1 MLSLS
6 PLDYGVLV
14 GYVILIFTIG
24 SSFYRTRSDV
34 RDYFVASREIPT
46 FVVVIGL
53 AASLMSAISYLG
65 IPSYAYRFNLVP
77 AATLIAAPVALY
89 IVAKAL
95 LPFFFKLNVLTSY
108 EYLERRF
115 GYSVRLLA
123 SCLFLLARLLWLTLV
138 SYGPAV
144 ALKVAV
150 PIPLPAAVEDAFR
163 HLHIDPAIGLWVF
176 ALGTI
181 GTAYTMLGGMRALM
195 WTDLLQFL
203 ILFGGL
209 LGALFVVFHRAGLD
223 VAGAWSIARQAG
235 RTRLFDFHLSWS
247 EGTFWAALLGGVF
260 LWLGDF
266 GVDQLAVQRYL
277 SAHSLR
283 ESQRSVLTSLLVNL
297 PLSLLLYAI
306 GLVLFAYYRLFP
318 DPLLDR
324 LMRQNPDVLLPFFY
338 LRTMPPGVLGLMLAT
353 ILAATMSCLTA
364 GINSLSASTV
374 VDIYSRRAKRPAGDP
389 SLVRVGRRITILW
402 GVVITL
408 AASYVGNLGGGL
420 MELSWIFLGLS
431 ATLNIGIFLTA
442 IFLPWVGTRA
452 LWCGAAA
459 GLAVSASI
467 VLLRFHW
474 LWYYSFG
481 ALSLMLVAGVMGWCL
496 ERPKPEAVDGLT
508 YWTRRRE
515 LVAAAGRSTPALPIP
530 VDKAKAR
537 D

>member
-1 MLSLS
+1 MPALSGI
-6 PLDYGVLV
+6 DYVVLL
-14 GYVILIFTIG
+14 GYVTVIFVIG
-24 SSFYRTRSDV
+24 SSFYRTHSDV
-34 RDYFVASREIPT
+34 KDYFVASREIPT
-46 FVVVIGL
+46 LVVVIGL

-65 IPSYAYRFNLVP
+65 VPSYAYRVNLVP
-77 AATLIAAPVALY
+77 AATLIAAPIALL

-95 LPFFFKLNVLTSY
+95 LPFFFKLNVVTSY

-123 SCLFLLARLLWLTLV
+123 SCLFLLARMLWLTLV

-144 ALKVAV
+144 ALKAT
-150 PIPLPAAVEDAFR
+150 IPVSLPAAVQSAFR
-163 HLHIDPAIGLWVF
+163 HLHIDPVIGFWVL

-181 GTAYTMLGGMRALM
+181 GTVYTMLGGMRALM

-209 LGALFVVFHRAGLD
+209 LGALFVVFRGTGLD
-223 VAGAWSIARQAG
+223 AAGAWSLARRAG
-235 RTRLFDFHLSWS
+235 RTQLFDFRLNWS
-247 EGTFWAALLGGVF
+247 EGTFWAALVGGVF

-277 SAHSLR
+277 SARSLR
-283 ESQRSVLTSLLVNL
+283 QSQHSVLISFLVNM
-297 PLSLLLYAI
+297 PLTLLLYAMGI
-306 GLVLFAYYRLFP
+306 VLFAYYTTFP
-318 DPLLDR
+318 DPALNR
-324 LMRQNPDVLLPFFY
+324 LMQQNPDVLLPFFY
-338 LRTMPPGVLGLMLAT
+338 LRSMPPGVLGLMLAT

-374 VDIYSRRAKRPAGDP
+374 LDIYSRRAARRGGGA
-389 SLVRVGRRITILW
+389 SLVTAGRWATILW
-402 GVVITL
+402 GVVITV
-408 AASYVGNLGGGL
+408 AASYVGNIGGGL
-420 MELSWIFLGLS
+420 MELSWTFLGLS

-459 GLAVSASI
+459 GLAVSVGI
-467 VLLRFHW
+467 VVRGFHW

-481 ALSLMLVAGVMGWCL
+481 ALSLMLVAGVAGLLMQ
-496 ERPKPEAVDGLT
+496 RPGAQAIDGLT

-515 LVAAAGRSTPALPIP
+515 LRSTDALRGPRP
-530 VDKAKAR
+530 TAQDFH
-537 D
+537 